1 MTNAEQAAA
10 ARDVP
15 LDELHRR
22 FAVRNTG
29 SLALMGGGSPA
40 LQPLPQAA
48 YMATMESEGSACVQA
63 PLSVRHVSPTRRKEA
78 ALVSQGVASVPP
90 CLCNLASNVAL
101 PAAALP
107 SPTQPSP
114 TNPPRHNPLPRHQVN
129 DLLRLALVNGG
140 LLPSNLPPSPSAA
153 VAVAGPHVVHPGS
166 SHLLPSSDDGPHCTD
181 AVSTSLRAAAGH

>member
-48 YMATMESEGSACVQA
+48 YMATMDSEGSPCVQA

-101 PAAALP
+101 PAAAPRAGDRSRL
-107 SPTQPSP
+107 SQ
-114 TNPPRHNPLPRHQVN
+114 PRHMLWSMA
-129 DLLRLALVNGG
+129 LA
-140 LLPSNLPPSPSAA
+140 PES
-153 VAVAGPHVVHPGS
+153 VHP
-166 SHLLPSSDDGPHCTD
+166 P
-181 AVSTSLRAAAGH
+181 